1 MTGVTQLIPSYLGGV
16 SKQSDDKKKPGQVSN
31 IVNGF
36 PDITYGL
43 LKRSGFNWLRNVAD
57 SGGESLDNSKW
68 FLIARGGLDSY
79 IGVITPQT
87 VSSGVTTRGNITV
100 WNAITGVQAT
110 INYPDG
116 RDYLDVEFNA
126 AEHLGP
132 EELYSVTTIQ
142 DTTIITNQT
151 TTIAAQAAP
160 AAPLAQNGTVKILIV
175 EYGATYKVII
185 NGIESE
191 IKTRNFDDASDP
203 ATVFLDA
210 NEILTDLKTKIDS
223 KNIADLTVTVLSDC
237 LELVFSGT
245 SEFTQLEAT
254 GGLGNSALQSYIT
267 DVVDI
272 SKLTTNALDGRTVQI
287 TNSSGDEDDYWL
299 EFDATDGTSGPG
311 TWVECRDPA
320 VSAGLDAST
329 MPHELELNSVDT
341 GTGVATFTFKEIDWT
356 ERLAGDLI
364 TNPTPSF
371 VGKQCSYSFFYRNRF
386 GMLAEDNVILSMSND
401 PYNFFKRSAQLLI
414 SSDPID
420 VNVSSVTPVKLI
432 SVRAEPQ
439 GLILF
444 GTSEQFRLYSV
455 EGELAP
461 QTAQVR
467 TQATYEIS
475 TFLPPQSMGTSVAF
489 VSKVPAYSRVF
500 LMETRGLDEQPRVVD
515 IGKTVMQWIPSD
527 ISGISTSAQNNLLML
542 YSSTSDEV
550 YVYRFFNNG
559 EKDLFQAWTKWK
571 LTGNVMG
578 IYCVDDQIFTITKQ
592 GNQYTLQVSSLN
604 RNNRNNIIEASV
616 PLSDDVIWSN
626 PYMDLQWNPLAADI
640 SFDSATNIT
649 TITLPFDS
657 VTTLTPVVML
667 AAPSTGIF
675 TPRTSL
681 ISLSQIYQQIQP
693 GLKTTNTDSGYF
705 VTPTVAGN
713 TWTLPGNWENDR
725 ERMLCGYR
733 YTYEVE
739 FPVNYYN
746 PGEDKYDITASLTI
760 ARHRFSVAF
769 TGAVQVSLQA
779 AGRAEWQPVYQVDDA
794 DYYLGNQAALV
805 RERVITVPIYQLNK
819 AYRLKI
825 EDTTPYPSSLISQMW
840 EGNYVPR
847 FYKRKI
853 N

>member
-57 SGGESLDNSKW
+57 SGGQSLDNSKW

-79 IGVITPQT
+79 VGVITPQT
-87 VSSGVTTRGNITV
+87 VSGGTTTRGNITV

-110 INYPDG
+110 INYPNG
-116 RDYLDVEFNA
+116 RDYLDIEFEPT
-126 AEHLGP
+126 EHLGP
-132 EELYSVTTIQ
+132 EELYSITTIQ
-142 DTTIITNQT
+142 DVSVITNQT
-151 TTIAAQAAP
+151 TEIAELPSP
-160 AAPLAQNGTVKILIV
+160 AAPLLQNGTVKILLV
-175 EYGATYKVII
+175 EYGAVYRVIV
-185 NGIESE
+185 NGENCE
-191 IKTRNFDDASDP
+191 IKTRNFDDEGSAD
-203 ATVFLDA
+203 TDFLDA
-210 NEILTDLKTKIDS
+210 TEILTDLKEQIDD
-223 KNIADLTVTVLSDC
+223 KNIANLTVTVLSDC
-237 LELVFSGT
+237 LELTFSGN
-245 SEFTQLEAT
+245 SQFTQLGAI
-254 GGLGNSALQSYIT
+254 GGIGNSALESYLT

-272 SKLTTNALDGRTVQI
+272 SKLVTNSIEGRTVQI

-311 TWVECRDPA
+311 TWIECKDPA

-329 MPHELELNSVDT
+329 MPHELVLNSVNAD
-341 GTGVATFTFKEIDWT
+341 TGVATFTFQEINWSQ
-356 ERLAGDLI
+356 RLAGDFV

-371 VGKQCSYSFFYRNRF
+371 VGRQCSYTFFYRNRF
-386 GMLAEDNVILSMSND
+386 GMLAEDNVILSMAND
-401 PYNFFKRSAQLLI
+401 PYNFFKRSAQLLVA
-414 SSDPID
+414 SDPID

-439 GLILF
+439 GLVLF
-444 GTSEQFRLYSV
+444 GTNEQFRLYSV
-455 EGELAP
+455 DSALTP

-467 TQATYEIS
+467 TQSTYEIS

-527 ISGISTSAQNNLLML
+527 ISGISASPQNNLLML
-542 YSSTSDEV
+542 YSSSSNEV
-550 YVYRFFNNG
+550 YVYRYFNNG
-559 EKDLFQAWTKWK
+559 EKDLFQAWTKWE

-578 IYCVDDQIFTITKQ
+578 IYCVDDQIFTVTEQ
-592 GNQYTLQVSSLN
+592 DSQYTLQVASLN

-616 PLSDDVIWSN
+616 PLTDDVIWSN
-626 PYMDLQWNPLAADI
+626 PYMDLQWNPDANDVVYN
-640 SFDSATNIT
+640 DQTNIT
-649 TITLPFDS
+649 TITLPFNS
-657 VTTLTPVVML
+657 VPTLTPVVML
-667 AAPSTGIF
+667 AAPSEGELSA
-675 TPRTSL
+675 RTSL
-681 ISLSQIYQQIQP
+681 ISLSQIYQRIQP

-705 VTPTVAGN
+705 VTPTVDGN
-713 TWTLPGNWENDR
+713 TWTLNGNWSDDVN
-725 ERMLCGYR
+725 RMLCGYR
-733 YTYEVE
+733 FTYLVE
-739 FPVNYYN
+739 FPTNYYN
-746 PGEDKYDITASLTI
+746 PGEEKYDITANLTI

-769 TGAVQVSLQA
+769 TGAIQVSLQA
-779 AGRAEWQPVYQVDDA
+779 AGRAQWQPVYQVDDA
-794 DYYLGNQAALV
+794 DYYLGDQAALV

-819 AYRLKI
+819 TYRLKI
-825 EDTTPYPSSLISQMW
+825 EDTTPYPTSLISQMW